1 MATSAEKTRS
11 DEDKHESARTRTKR
25 GRWLLPALLLIIWVV
40 IGGVGADYQARLGEV
55 LENSNEAFLP
65 ASAEATRVAEMKKA
79 FETEAISPALLT
91 FNRDGGLTEADL
103 TYLNDKQAE
112 IAGLK
117 HPDLDPLGGLAERTL
132 PVIPS
137 EDGEAAQI
145 IVALDAALGDKEA
158 GVAKELRRIAGEG
171 IPAGLEV
178 NLTGPAGIGVDL
190 EGVFGAIDG
199 MLLLVTVGAVIVIL
213 LLIYRSPLMPL
224 IVLTSSGLAL
234 TTASA
239 VVYLLARD
247 GVLTLDSQGQGILM
261 VLVFGAATDYA
272 LLVVARFREELHLTA
287 NRFDAVRKS
296 VRACVAPLFAS
307 AGTVALGLLCLLLS
321 DLNNNRSLGPVGA
334 IGVAASLAVTL
345 TFLPAL
351 LALFGRASF
360 WPFRPKH
367 DGQPQRHGLFAK
379 VSALVSRKPRTVWA
393 GTLVLLL
400 AAAAFAPQFRASGLD
415 YVDTF
420 TKDTE
425 SVRGLEVSAEH
436 FPGGANLPGTII
448 ARTEQRD
455 EVIAAAQAVDG
466 VARVT
471 PTVDLETGQP
481 KEADGLSSIDVTLR
495 DISTSRAA
503 QDTIVRLRDAVHAV
517 PGADALVG
525 GDSAALLDTRTT
537 AEQDRWVIIPA
548 LLIVILLMLILLLR
562 SLLAPILLTL
572 TVAVSYAAT
581 IGVAALV
588 FNELFEFANTD
599 PSLPVLA
606 FVFIAALGTD
616 YNIFLMHRI
625 REEAAK
631 EGTREGTR
639 RGLTLVG
646 GVIVSAGVVLAATF
660 GALAV
665 LPLVG
670 LVQMAFLVSFGVLL
684 DTLIVR
690 SLLVPALT
698 IHIGRKFWWPSKL
711 AKLDS

>member
-11 DEDKHESARTRTKR
+11 DEDESVPTRTRR
-25 GRWLLPALLLIIWVV
+25 GRWLVPALLLVAWVV
-40 IGGVGADYQARLGEV
+40 IGAVGTDDQARLGDV
-55 LENSNEAFLP
+55 LENSSEAFLP

-91 FNRDGGLTEADL
+91 FNRDGGLTDADQA
-103 TYLNDKQAE
+103 YLQTKQAE
-112 IAGLK
+112 IAEVE

-132 PVIPS
+132 PVITS
-137 EDGEAAQI
+137 DDGEAAQI
-145 IVALDAALGDKEA
+145 IVALDAALGEKEVS
-158 GVAKELRRIAGEG
+158 VAKELRRIAGEG
-171 IPAGLEV
+171 IPPGLEV

-190 EGVFGAIDG
+190 DGVFGAIDG
-199 MLLLVTVGAVIVIL
+199 MLLLVTVGAVVVIL
-213 LLIYRSPLMPL
+213 LPIHRSPLMPL
-224 IVLTSSGLAL
+224 IVLASSGLAL

-239 VVYLLARD
+239 VVYLPARD

-287 NRFDAVRKS
+287 DRFDAVGKS

-334 IGVAASLAVTL
+334 IGVAASLAATL

-360 WPFRPKH
+360 WPFRPRH
-367 DGQPQRHGLFAK
+367 GGRPQRHGLFAK
-379 VSALVSRKPRTVWA
+379 VADLVTREPRTVWA

-420 TKDTE
+420 TRDTE

-436 FPGGANLPGTII
+436 FPGGANLPGTVI
-448 ARTEQRD
+448 ARTDRRD
-455 EVIAAAQAVDG
+455 AVIAAARAVDG

-471 PTVDLETGQP
+471 PTVDPETGQP
-481 KEADGLSSIDVTLR
+481 KEANGLSSIDVTLR
-495 DISTSRAA
+495 DIATSRAA
-503 QDTIVRLRDAVHAV
+503 QDTVVRLREAVHAV

-537 AEQDRWVIIPA
+537 AERDRWVIIPA
-548 LLIVILLMLILLLR
+548 LLVVILLMLVLLLR
-562 SLLAPILLTL
+562 SLLAPLLLTL
-572 TVAVSYAAT
+572 TVAVSCTAT

-588 FNELFEFANTD
+588 
-599 PSLPVLA
+599 
-606 FVFIAALGTD
+606 
-616 YNIFLMHRI
+616 MHRI
-625 REEAAK
+625 REETAG

-684 DTLIVR
+684 DTLVVR

-698 IHIGRKFWWPSKL
+698 IHIGRRFWWPSKPGEPD
-711 AKLDS
+711 A

>member
-1 MATSAEKTRS
+1 MT
-11 DEDKHESARTRTKR
+11 RTRR
-25 GRWLLPALLLIIWVV
+25 GRWLWPALLLITWVV

-55 LENSNEAFLP
+55 LENGAEAFLP
-65 ASAEATRVAEMKKA
+65 ASAEATRVAEA
-79 FETEAISPALLT
+79 EEEFQTEATSPALLVFT
-91 FNRDGGLTEADL
+91 RDGGLTEADRTHL
-103 TYLNDKQAE
+103 RAARDR
-112 IAGLK
+112 IAGLR
-117 HPDLDPLGGLAERTL
+117 HPDLDPLGGLAERTP

-137 EDGEAAQI
+137 PDGEAAQI
-145 IVALDAALGDKEA
+145 VVALDAALGDQEV
-158 GVAKELRRIAGEG
+158 GVARELRRIAGDG
-171 IPAGLEV
+171 LPAGLEV
-178 NLTGPAGIGVDL
+178 HLTGPAGIGVDL
-190 EGVFGAIDG
+190 DGVFGAIDG
-199 MLLLVTVGAVIVIL
+199 MLLLVTVGAVVVIL

-239 VVYLLARD
+239 AVYLLARAD
-247 GVLTLDSQGQGILM
+247 VLTLDSQGQGILM

-272 LLVVARFREELHLTA
+272 LLLVARFREELHLTA
-287 NRFDAVRKS
+287 DTHAAIRTS
-296 VRACVAPLFAS
+296 VRACVAPLSAS

-351 LALFGRASF
+351 LALCGRAAF
-360 WPFRPKH
+360 WPFRPRH
-367 DGQPQRHGLFAK
+367 DDRPPRHGLFTA
-379 VSALVSRKPRTVWA
+379 VSALVLRRPRTIWA
-393 GTLVLLL
+393 GTLALLL
-400 AAAAFAPQFRASGLD
+400 AAASFAPQFRASGLD

-420 TKDTE
+420 TRDTE

-436 FPGGANLPGTII
+436 FPGGANLPATII
-448 ARTEQRD
+448 ATTARRD
-455 EVIAAAQAVDG
+455 AVIAAARAVEG
-466 VARVT
+466 VAGVT
-471 PTVDLETGQP
+471 PTVAPATGQP
-481 KEADGLSSIDVTLR
+481 REAGGRSSIDVTLH
-495 DISTSRAA
+495 DIATSRAA
-503 QDTIVRLRDAVHAV
+503 QDTVVRLRAAVHAV

-537 AEQDRWVIIPA
+537 AERDRRVIIPA
-548 LLIVILLMLILLLR
+548 LLVVILLMLALLLR
-562 SLLAPILLTL
+562 SLLAPLLLTL

-588 FNELFEFANTD
+588 FNDLFGFADAD

-625 REEAAK
+625 REEAAG
-631 EGTREGTR
+631 EGAREGAR

-660 GALAV
+660 AALAV

-684 DTLIVR
+684 DTLLVR

-698 IHIGRKFWWPSKL
+698 VHIGPRFWWPGRASGRGT
-711 AKLDS
+711 AVSGAAPRG